1 MGVLLDFMPHP
12 IRQFGS
18 CRGKTTGKTQKKQHR
33 NQRIN
38 DSSIK
43 TEKED
48 VPIMTHP
55 LRVRAKNQEHSLQD
69 VSLGDNRV
77 DLPPRSSLKISPN
90 IP

>member
-1 MGVLLDFMPHP
+1 MGVLLDFVPHP
-12 IRQFGS
+12 IRLFGT

-55 LRVRAKNQEHSLQD
+55 LFHYLFSI
-69 VSLGDNRV
+69 
-77 DLPPRSSLKISPN
+77 SSFMSINCFFAS
-90 IP
+90 